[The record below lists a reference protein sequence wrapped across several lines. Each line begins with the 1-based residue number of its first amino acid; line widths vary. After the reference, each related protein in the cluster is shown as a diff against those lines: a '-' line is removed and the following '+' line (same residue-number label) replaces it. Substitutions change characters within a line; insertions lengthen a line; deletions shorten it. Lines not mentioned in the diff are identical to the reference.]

1 MREETVQPK
10 KNKGRWHFWFLIVFS
25 ILLIVVFVFYLPL
38 RFQSSMQG
46 HEENPALMEEDDHTH
61 EGDIEENHH
70 LNLIDFL
77 FPVALADEGHGEEE
91 PHETVIADHPHG
103 EGVPEDHAHQDVDQL
118 KPLVSPVWWLL
129 LIVSLVTTT
138 ILSLGIYK
146 FIHVKK

>member
-1 MREETVQPK
+1 MMKEITQPK

-25 ILLIVVFVFYLPL
+25 MLLIVVFVFYLPL
-38 RFQSSMQG
+38 RFESSMQR
-46 HEENPALMEEDDHTH
+46 HEENPSLMEEADHPHEDDV
-61 EGDIEENHH
+61 EENHH
-70 LNLIDFL
+70 LNLIDVL
-77 FPVALADEGHGEEE
+77 FPVALADEGHDEKE
-91 PHETVIADHPHG
+91 AHG
-103 EGVPEDHAHQDVDQL
+103 SEQL